1 MREAMIPRRSTASP
15 LVMGL
20 SLVIV
25 GFLLLGGCSSFSG
38 PTHIPETTNPAT
50 NSPLVESL
58 FKLVTNPAIIEWLIK
73 ELKSTP
79 KLGQYYQG
87 RTLTVSVSSIERFSE
102 LRYSTVVERQVRHVR
117 LLPSEDGW
125 ELVVV
130 HLKVANH
137 TATSAIFN
145 VDRQGAELRDFQ
157 SNKYFPIDVGER
169 ARNSSEPP
177 ILGSRSS
184 TILELQPDG
193 TFSLNK
199 GFLTGPF
206 ELLRGMGIDGWII
219 FEAPEG
225 TKFREFKW
233 RAGDSLT
240 ISF

>member
-1 MREAMIPRRSTASP
+1 MIQQRQMVLWGLILIAALGIAACSDTSP
-15 LVMGL
+15 
-20 SLVIV
+20 SI
-25 GFLLLGGCSSFSG
+25 
-38 PTHIPETTNPAT
+38 
-50 NSPLVESL
+50 
-58 FKLVTNPAIIEWLIK
+58 
-73 ELKSTP
+73 
-79 KLGQYYQG
+79 GQYYKG
-87 RTLTVSVSSIERFSE
+87 RTLTVSVSSIERLAE
-102 LRYSTVVERQVRHVR
+102 IRYSTVVDQQEPRHVR
-117 LLPSEDGW
+117 LLPSEDGL

-137 TATSAIFN
+137 TATSAIFT

-193 TFSLNK
+193 TFLPSK

>member
-1 MREAMIPRRSTASP
+1 MIQQRQMVLWGLILIAALGIAACSDTSP
-15 LVMGL
+15 
-20 SLVIV
+20 SI
-25 GFLLLGGCSSFSG
+25 
-38 PTHIPETTNPAT
+38 
-50 NSPLVESL
+50 
-58 FKLVTNPAIIEWLIK
+58 
-73 ELKSTP
+73 
-79 KLGQYYQG
+79 GQYYQG
-87 RTLTVSVSSIERFSE
+87 RTLTVSVSSIERLAE
-102 LRYSTVVERQVRHVR
+102 IRYSTVVDQQEPRHVR
-117 LLPSEDGW
+117 LLPSEDGL

-137 TATSAIFN
+137 TATSAIFT

-169 ARNSSEPP
+169 AQDSSDPP
-177 ILGSRSS
+177 IPGSRSS

-193 TFSLNK
+193 TFATSK

-206 ELLRGMGIDGWII
+206 ELLLGMGIDGWII

-225 TKFREFKW
+225 IKFREFKW

>member
-1 MREAMIPRRSTASP
+1 MRMSWFQTLAQQRQMVLWGLILIAALGIAACSETSP
-15 LVMGL
+15 
-20 SLVIV
+20 SI
-25 GFLLLGGCSSFSG
+25 
-38 PTHIPETTNPAT
+38 
-50 NSPLVESL
+50 
-58 FKLVTNPAIIEWLIK
+58 
-73 ELKSTP
+73 
-79 KLGQYYQG
+79 GQYYQG
-87 RTLTVSVSSIERFSE
+87 RTLTVSVSTIERLPE
-102 LRYSTVVERQVRHVR
+102 LRYTVVVDQQEPRHVR
-117 LLPSEDGW
+117 LLPSEDGL

-130 HLKVANH
+130 RLKVQNH

-145 VDRQGAELRDFQ
+145 MDRQGAELRDFL
-157 SNKYFPIDVGER
+157 SNKYFPIDVGVR
-169 ARNSSEPP
+169 AQDSSDPP
-177 ILGSRSS
+177 IPGSRSS

-193 TFSLNK
+193 TFATSK